1 MKLPVWQYISTS
13 VNFFSKKAH
22 RSFLNLEMNFAHE
35 VNYFLGQ
42 KLNLGQKLDFSEK
55 VNIAPKSGFLVFAKN
70 LIFRCVLFNPENGA

>member
-1 MKLPVWQYISTS
+1 
-13 VNFFSKKAH
+13 
-22 RSFLNLEMNFAHE
+22 MNFAHE